1 MTKPTAVLYRA
12 RLCPTGRDSD
22 GRDLADVIA
31 AHTGQDAEEI
41 RRAAEEPD
49 VQPLDEALEE
59 AGILPT
65 EE

>member
-1 MTKPTAVLYRA
+1 MSSDAE
-12 RLCPTGRDSD
+12 TGDC
-22 GRDLADVIA
+22 DLADLIA
-31 AHTGQDAEEI
+31 EHTDRDAEEI
-41 RRAAEEPD
+41 RRGAEEMD